1 MGEPVVGDV
10 AESGRLAIGRGVARM
25 HVNDDDRAARRTY
38 LVVLLGVLLVVAVLW
53 VAVGATDAFRRA
65 VFPAVIVVHGVLAA
79 AVVSR
84 RARLAVVGAWLVGS
98 MAVLLA
104 VRLATWE
111 LELVA
116 RPEELGGSVTS
127 VLSGYGIVFALAF
140 LVFGTR
146 RGAIFSLAVFAL
158 LYLAVGLSILWG
170 MLAEVGSLELLAFP
184 PVWHAML
191 ITVVWV
197 LARNVERLAAARAT
211 AGLLEVQATTDVL
224 TGLANRRRL
233 DEELQRLLAQAVRY
247 DQSLAVVLVDLDHF
261 KDVNDGHGHQA
272 GDQLLIE
279 VAGGL
284 TAAVRNADL
293 VGRWGGEEFL
303 LLAPHTDHEA
313 ALALAERCREAV
325 ARASIE
331 AGEVAVTASL
341 GVASLEPND
350 TARSLMRRADL
361 ALYIAKSE
369 GRDRVVGLPNGAG
382 VGDVPVVDQAKEIQ
396 RPA

>member
-1 MGEPVVGDV
+1 MDQPVVGDL
-10 AESGRLAIGRGVARM
+10 AESRRLATARGVARM

-38 LVVLLGVLLVVAVLW
+38 LVVLLGVLVVVVVLW
-53 VAVGATDAFRRA
+53 VGVGATDAFQRA
-65 VFPAVIVVHGVLAA
+65 VFPAVVVVHGVLAV

-84 RARLAVVGAWLVGS
+84 RAPLAVVGAWLVGS
-98 MAVLLA
+98 MAALLT
-104 VRLATWE
+104 VRLVTWE

-116 RPEELGGSVTS
+116 RPEALGGSVTS
-127 VLSGYGIVFALAF
+127 ALGGYGIVFALAF

-146 RGAIFSLAVFAL
+146 RGAIFSLALFAL
-158 LYLAVGLSILWG
+158 LYLAVGLSIMWG
-170 MLAEVGSLELLAFP
+170 MLAEVDSLELLAFA

-197 LARNVERLAAARAT
+197 LARNVERLAAARART
-211 AGLLEVQATTDVL
+211 VLLEVQATTDVL

-233 DEELQRLLAQAVRY
+233 DEELRRLLAQALRY
-247 DQSLAVVLVDLDHF
+247 DQSLSVVLVDLDHF
-261 KDVNDGHGHQA
+261 KDVNDGHGHQV
-272 GDQLLIE
+272 GDQLLVE

-284 TAAVRNADL
+284 AAAVRDADV

-303 LLAPHTDHEA
+303 LLAPHTDQPA

-325 ARASIE
+325 ARASTE
-331 AGEVAVTASL
+331 AVDVAVTASF
-341 GVASLEPND
+341 GVASLGPDD
-350 TARSLMRRADL
+350 TVRSLMRRADL

-369 GRDRVVGLPNGAG
+369 GRDRVVCLPTGTD
-382 VGDVPVVDQAKEIQ
+382 VGEVPAVDRTKGSQ

>member
-1 MGEPVVGDV
+1 MDQPVVGDL
-10 AESGRLAIGRGVARM
+10 AESRRLATARGVARM

-38 LVVLLGVLLVVAVLW
+38 LVVLLGVLVVVVVLW
-53 VAVGATDAFRRA
+53 VGVGATDAFQRA
-65 VFPAVIVVHGVLAA
+65 VFPAVVVVHGVLAV

-84 RARLAVVGAWLVGS
+84 RAPLAVVGAWLVGS
-98 MAVLLA
+98 MAALLT
-104 VRLATWE
+104 VRLVTWE

-116 RPEELGGSVTS
+116 RPEALGGSVTS
-127 VLSGYGIVFALAF
+127 VLGGYGIVFALAF

-146 RGAIFSLAVFAL
+146 RGAIFSLALFAL
-158 LYLAVGLSILWG
+158 LYLAVGLSIMWG
-170 MLAEVGSLELLAFP
+170 MLAEVDSLELLAFA

-197 LARNVERLAAARAT
+197 LARNVERLAAARART
-211 AGLLEVQATTDVL
+211 VLLEVQATTDVL

-233 DEELQRLLAQAVRY
+233 DEELRRLLAQALRY
-247 DQSLAVVLVDLDHF
+247 DQSLSVVLVDLDHF
-261 KDVNDGHGHQA
+261 KDVNDGHGHQV
-272 GDQLLIE
+272 GDQLLVE

-284 TAAVRNADL
+284 AAAVRDADV

-303 LLAPHTDHEA
+303 LLAPHTDQQA

-325 ARASIE
+325 ARASTE
-331 AGEVAVTASL
+331 AGDVAVTASF
-341 GVASLEPND
+341 GVASLGPDD
-350 TARSLMRRADL
+350 TVRSLMRRADL

-369 GRDRVVGLPNGAG
+369 GRDRVVCLPTGTD
-382 VGDVPVVDQAKEIQ
+382 VGEVPAVDRTKGSQ